1 MGLAN
6 QQVIVSLGFQSLS
19 STYTVLR
26 STGVM
31 NAAMDKNNHI
41 TWRTTTAVLEGER
54 PETKYKWWNNSQ
66 PSVHNKAVSH
76 SGQQM
81 NMSVAA
87 MMMVVMVAM
96 LYHTAQSV
104 SHPNNQLTRHPTI
117 QPSIQRPH
125 TLVSA
130 RGNLENFKTIHGLLC
145 EQAIYSFYSACISS
159 VSFAIA
165 SSSSSISFEI
175 FYFQINIGKLF
186 SRIRNIK

>member
-117 QPSIQRPH
+117 QPSSHPFKDPILSCLPEE
-125 TLVSA
+125 TLRISKQYTIYCVNKQFTVFIVHAFLLLLLPLLLLPPQFHLKFST
-130 RGNLENFKTIHGLLC
+130 FKST
-145 EQAIYSFYSACISS
+145 
-159 VSFAIA
+159 
-165 SSSSSISFEI
+165 
-175 FYFQINIGKLF
+175 
-186 SRIRNIK
+186 